1 MKRPE
6 LYVSIPPHLHSG
18 DSLKKMH
25 LETMIALV
33 PAVFAG
39 WFFFGW
45 RALLIIALS
54 GISAVLTEF
63 LWQKAIGRKIT
74 IGDGSALITGI
85 LLGLILSS
93 NNPWWVPV
101 LGAFVAIFVGKQL
114 FGGLGNHPFSSVLV
128 GWTCLSISYKDILT
142 YFPMPNPQ
150 FLLKPGEFL
159 SDPAL
164 IALKESGAEEILD
177 LPWKDLILGNVPAEI
192 GTACVLAILLGGI
205 YLLYRRRLTWHIPLS
220 FLASAWIF
228 GFIFWQINPETYA
241 SPTFHILSGWM
252 FLGAFFLATEKGTCP
267 VTGPGMV
274 LYGIGCGVLTMIIR
288 TWGAYVEGVPFAI
301 LLMNSVTPLLDK
313 VKPRTVGRLKE
324 SA

>member
-1 MKRPE
+1 MKQPE

-25 LETMIALV
+25 LETMLALV
-33 PAVFAG
+33 PAIFAG

-45 RALLIIALS
+45 SALLIIALS
-54 GISAVLTEF
+54 AISAVLTEF
-63 LWQKAIGRKIT
+63 LWLKAIGRRIT
-74 IGDGSALITGI
+74 IGDGSALMTGI
-85 LLGLILSS
+85 LLGLIITSKS
-93 NNPWWVPV
+93 PWWVPV
-101 LGAFVAIFVGKQL
+101 LGAFVAILVGKQL

-128 GWTCLSISYKDILT
+128 GWACLSISYKDILT
-142 YFPMPNPQ
+142 FFPMPSPQ
-150 FLLKPGEFL
+150 FLLKPGEIL

-164 IALKESGAEEILD
+164 IALKDSGVDEILE
-177 LPWKDLILGNVPAEI
+177 LPWKDLFLGNVPAEI

-220 FLASAWIF
+220 FLVSAWIF
-228 GFIFWQINPETYA
+228 GFIFWRIDPETYA

-301 LLMNSVTPLLDK
+301 LLMNSVTPLLDR

-324 SA
+324 IA